1 MTFRHEDG
9 RPGHLRRAWT
19 WLIAA
24 AFVVGSTSG
33 NTFAQDTL
41 LPGEVSGHVRAD
53 RVNCYRLS
61 APPGSQWAVT
71 MRGNFPMILEV
82 GTGAC
87 NAFAR
92 NGVSDR
98 VQWQW
103 AFNRNPTPE
112 RLEFVAGGGEYTIRA
127 GSNGVEGG
135 NYTLTLERL
144 NGSPPRLRLPASGTL
159 GPWLTPGWTP
169 ASVSSE
175 PANAGEGLRPRT
187 VFKDCEDVCPELVVV
202 AAGSFTMGSP
212 DEEAGRHSSEGP
224 RHPVAFGAPFAIG
237 RHEVTFAEYDACVAD
252 GGCLHRPNDQG
263 WGRGRRPVVDVSWN
277 DAQEYV
283 AWLSEKTGH
292 RYQLPSESEWEYAAR
307 AGTDTPWHT
316 GRAILTDDANIL
328 NAFQKTVTV
337 GAYPPNAFGLH
348 DVHGNAAEWVLD
360 CLDTGYVGVPND
372 GSAATGGNCAQ
383 QRIVRGGTFAG
394 EPGDVRSARRASGP
408 QTSRYTGV
416 GFRVTRA
423 L

>member
-1 MTFRHEDG
+1 MSEFQGG
-9 RPGHLRRAWT
+9 RASVTGTESGRFVGIVAAGLLVLAT
-19 WLIAA
+19 NGAA
-24 AFVVGSTSG
+24 AQEMI
-33 NTFAQDTL
+33 A
-41 LPGEVSGHVRAD
+41 PGQTVSGSLARGRA
-53 RVNCYRLS
+53 VCYFL
-61 APPGSQWAVT
+61 PTTPGSQWRVDLT
-71 MRGNFPMILEV
+71 GSMDTYLEIGRGTCGNLTVDRANDDVNGWLLNYNSRID
-82 GTGAC
+82 
-87 NAFAR
+87 FA
-92 NGVSDR
+92 
-98 VQWQW
+98 
-103 AFNRNPTPE
+103 
-112 RLEFVAGGGEYTIRA
+112 AGGGAYVVKVQGLGGAA
-127 GSNGVEGG
+127 GT
-135 NYTLTLERL
+135 YTLRAERRPGTATRGL
-144 NGSPPRLRLPASGTL
+144 LPAAGAA
-159 GPWLTPGWTP
+159 GPWLQNGWTP
-169 ASVSSE
+169 TSVSAE

-202 AAGSFTMGSP
+202 AGGSFTMGSP
-212 DEEAGRHSSEGP
+212 AEETGRSTSEGP
-224 RHPVAFGAPFAIG
+224 RHPVAFGGPFAIG

-383 QRIVRGGTFAG
+383 QRIQRGGTFAG
-394 EPGDVRSARRASGP
+394 EPANVRSARRASAP
-408 QTSRYTGV
+408 QTSRYTAV